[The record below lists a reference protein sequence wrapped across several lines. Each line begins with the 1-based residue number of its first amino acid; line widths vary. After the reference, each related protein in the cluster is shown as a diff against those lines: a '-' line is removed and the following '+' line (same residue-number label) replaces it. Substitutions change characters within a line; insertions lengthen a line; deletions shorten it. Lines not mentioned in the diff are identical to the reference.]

1 MSKAS
6 YNNNNYE
13 NNDKKGLFM
22 KVCGVELKGN
32 DAIICLISSENGLYD
47 IPHLR
52 VPRISINN
60 AGDAEEVRRFQFT
73 FAKLVEDYKIDK
85 VVIKGR
91 ALKGK
96 FAGGPVGFKLE
107 AAIQLISD
115 LDVELLSATFIKN
128 VLNKSQ
134 LEIDFR
140 DTGLKKFQETAFT
153 SAFAYLESLNQK
165 QEPAF
170 NPYKQD

>member
-1 MSKAS
+1 
-6 YNNNNYE
+6 
-13 NNDKKGLFM
+13 M
-22 KVCGVELKGN
+22 KVCGVELKGS
-32 DAIICLISSENGLYD
+32 DAIICLISAENGLYD

-52 VPRISINN
+52 VPKISLKD

-73 FAKLVEDYKIDK
+73 FAKLIEDYNIDK

-107 AAIQLISD
+107 AAIQLIA
-115 LDVELLSATFIKN
+115 ELEVDILSATFIKN
-128 VLNKSQ
+128 ALNKSQ

-140 DTGLKKFQETAFT
+140 DTGLHKFQETAFS
-153 SAFAYLESLNQK
+153 SAFAYLESLNQR
-165 QEPAF
+165 QEPKV
-170 NPYKQD
+170 NPYEQD

>member
-1 MSKAS
+1 MR
-6 YNNNNYE
+6 
-13 NNDKKGLFM
+13 
-22 KVCGVELKGN
+22 VCGVELKGN
-32 DAIICLISSENGLYD
+32 DAIICLITSENNLYD

-52 VPRISINN
+52 VPKISINN
-60 AGDAEEVRRFQFT
+60 AGDAEQLRKFQFT
-73 FAKLVEDYKIDK
+73 FSKLIEDYKIDK

-115 LDVELLSATFIKN
+115 LDVEILSASFIKTAIA
-128 VLNKSQ
+128 KSQ

-140 DTGLKKFQETAFT
+140 DTGLKKFQESAFT
-153 SAFAYLESLNQK
+153 SAFAYLESLK
-165 QEPAF
+165 QYKEPKF
-170 NPYKQD
+170 DPYKED